1 MQRETKSIVENFA
14 YTHSEDLSTLA
25 QSNGR

>member
-14 YTHSEDLSTLA
+14 YTHSDNLSTLA
-25 QSNGR
+25 QLNGR